1 MTTSIPQET
10 FASLLPTFRQ
20 EQHLTQSALADA
32 AGYDRSYISYLERGL
47 RNPTRDVVLT
57 IAGVLELSPSQR
69 DTLLL
74 SARYAAQDGPSG
86 TSINLNDRLVEL
98 VARSINDLPE
108 SRRTLFRDEL
118 AGFLRYLRSRYD
130 LATPEELQLVG
141 GQAHGD
147 PVQHGSE
154 G

>member
-1 MTTSIPQET
+1 MTTPIPQET
-10 FASLLPTFRQ
+10 FASLLRTFRQ
-20 EQHLTQSALADA
+20 ERRLTQSALADS

-57 IAGVLELSPSQR
+57 LAGVLGLSSSQR

-74 SARYAAQDGPSG
+74 SARYAAQDVATG

-130 LATPEELQLVG
+130 LATPEELQLAASRE
-141 GQAHGD
+141 QIEL
-147 PVQHGSE
+147 VQHGSE

>member
-1 MTTSIPQET
+1 MTTPIPQET
-10 FASLLPTFRQ
+10 FASLLRTFRQ
-20 EQHLTQSALADA
+20 ERRLTQGALAEA

-57 IAGVLELSPSQR
+57 IAGVLGLSPFQR

-74 SARYAAQDGPSG
+74 SARYAAQDGSSG
-86 TSINLNDRLVEL
+86 ASINLNDRLVEL

-130 LATPEELQLVG
+130 LATPEELQLADG
-141 GQAHGD
+141 REQID